1 MNLDNIYTKY
11 ELNIK
16 SLAQKGFIKEN
27 NFYKKRINLNNNF
40 EVEIILSK
48 EKGYIKVYDK
58 ELEEEYLPFYAENAG
73 EFASGIK
80 EEVKKT
86 VEEIVK
92 QCFVK
97 VSLQEQLID
106 YVKEKYKTIPDY
118 SFSNDKISKTFKT
131 SEGKWYSIL
140 MEVPYKSL
148 KINKVGTV
156 TILNLKNTAEKVKSL
171 IDNKYILKAYHMNK
185 KYWITILLVKG
196 INLDKVKKLI
206 DESYHLVKNKKKS

>member
-80 EEVKKT
+80 EEVKKI

-106 YVKEKYKTIPDY
+106 YVKEKYKTVPDY
-118 SFSNDKISKTFKT
+118 PFSNDKISKTFKT

-148 KINKVGTV
+148 KINKEGTV

-206 DESYHLVKNKKKS
+206 DESYNLVKNKKKS